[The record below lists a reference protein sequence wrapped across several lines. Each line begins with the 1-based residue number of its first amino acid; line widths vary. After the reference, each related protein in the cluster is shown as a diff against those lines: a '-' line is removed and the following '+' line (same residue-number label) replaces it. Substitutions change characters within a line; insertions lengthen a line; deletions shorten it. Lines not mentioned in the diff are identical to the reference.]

1 MPTNENFKQVEV
13 EVPEPRDGELLVRNI
28 WMSVDPY
35 MRGRMT
41 ERKSYVPPFELDKP
55 LEGACVG
62 KVVESK
68 NNQFAVGDYVLGMN
82 GWRGYWISDGNPTS
96 GVTKIDPNMGPIQL
110 FLGIYG
116 MTGLTAY
123 VGLLRIGQLKAGE
136 TVFVS
141 AASGAVGS
149 VVCQIAKA
157 KGCYVIGSAGSKEK
171 VSWLV
176 NDAGVDYAF
185 NYKELRDENISTEL
199 RKAYSKSSDS
209 SEGEGIDLYFDN
221 VGGKLLEASLDNMKT
236 FGRIVLCGM
245 ISQYNATST
254 TPGPANIFLAI
265 TKRLRLQGFIVRD
278 HYDMV
283 NQFLSDMSK
292 WVKEGKIKWK
302 ETIFEGLEN
311 SPKAFMAIFNGENLG
326 KTLVKV
332 GPDS

>member
-1 MPTNENFKQVEV
+1 MPINENFEHVEV
-13 EVPEPRDGELLVRNI
+13 QIHEPRDGELLVRNI

-35 MRGRMT
+35 MRGRMID
-41 ERKSYVPPFELDKP
+41 RKSYVPPFELGKA
-55 LEGACVG
+55 LEGGCIG

-68 NNQFAVGDYVLGMN
+68 NNQFAVGDYVLGMK
-82 GWRGYWISDGNPTS
+82 GWREYWISDGNPAS
-96 GVTKIDPNMGPIQL
+96 GISKIDPNIGPIQ
-110 FLGIYG
+110 FYLGIFG

-123 VGLLRIGQLKAGE
+123 VGLLRIGQLKEGD

-149 VVCQIAKA
+149 VVCQIAKM

-171 VSWLV
+171 VNWLV
-176 NDAGVDYAF
+176 NNAGVDYAF

-199 RKAYSKSSDS
+199 RKAYLQSS
-209 SEGEGIDLYFDN
+209 SEEEGIDLYFDN
-221 VGGKLLEASLDNMKT
+221 VGGKHLEAALDNMKT

-245 ISQYNATST
+245 ISEYNATSPI
-254 TPGPANIFLAI
+254 PGPSNIFLAI

-278 HYDMV
+278 HYDMT
-283 NQFLSDMSK
+283 NQFLNDMAK
-292 WVKEGKIKWK
+292 WVQEEKIKWK

-311 SPKAFMAIFNGENLG
+311 APKAFIALFNGENFG
-326 KTLVKV
+326 KTVVKI